1 MYLALCLALLLG
13 RHHDKPKVNL
23 RIPRTALTKDVIL
36 IDCDVSREPPKC
48 KSVKVTYIKGQEII
62 EMPNDRLKK
71 LTMDG
76 DVVECDGGEVIN
88 YCAEGFDYKR
98 DEDGIGTCTKQ

>member
-13 RHHDKPKVNL
+13 RHHDKPKVNF

-48 KSVKVTYIKGQEII
+48 KSVKVTYIKGQEVI
-62 EMPNDRLKK
+62 EMQ
-71 LTMDG
+71 
-76 DVVECDGGEVIN
+76 GG
-88 YCAEGFDYKR
+88 YCADGFEYKR
-98 DEDGIGTCTKQ
+98 DEDGIGTCKEKQ